1 MKEEE
6 YGPVI
11 VTPEMWEELFT
22 LIAPV
27 MKGLG
32 EWGERHDLPLTLPI
46 GALLGAADGMAAL
59 GGGCDCDVCV
69 ATAETFAEEVAKRI
83 IEVRDRVQH

>member
-11 VTPEMWEELFT
+11 VTPEMWEELFA

-27 MKGLG
+27 LLGLG
-32 EWGERHDLPLTLPI
+32 EWGERHDLPFAIPI
-46 GALLGAADGMAAL
+46 GALLGAADAATEL

-69 ATAETFAEEVAKRI
+69 AATELFAEEVARRI
-83 IEVRDRVQH
+83 IEVRVRVQH